1 MSEKIETVSK
11 SPKFKVDDKVQIN
24 RYENILSNVYT
35 KSCSREIFAIYSVLK
50 TNPWTYKI
58 KNLNGENIIG
68 SFYEK
73 ELSLSKL

>member
-1 MSEKIETVSK
+1 MFEKIETVSK
-11 SPKFKVDDKVQIN
+11 SPKFKVDDRVQIT

-35 KSCSREIFAIYSVLK
+35 KKCSREIFVIYSVLK

-58 KNLNGENIIG
+58 ISLNGENIIG